1 MLGGV
6 LLTLVWTAHQGGTL
20 THGNGYLTE
29 YMPASLKRVLT
40 PGMLRAA
47 PASGSFYAEHID
59 PIFDANCVSCHG
71 ASKTEGGLRLDSYN
85 RLMRGGDDGSVI
97 LSGQPE
103 KSLLLA
109 RISLPAGDKH
119 RMPAEGRP
127 PLRPEEIAWIRAW
140 IAQGASPSAAT
151 LAGIS
156 LPGVSKEG
164 PLQPVGDYSALMP
177 EIRAMQKGQ
186 GAKLIPVSAN
196 PSDGLVLNTVD
207 AASSFGDAKLAQF
220 AKFAP
225 YVVEAE
231 LGRTAVTDASFD
243 TLSRFTH
250 LRALHLEGTAVT
262 GAGLAKLAPLSQ
274 LTYLNLSETRVT
286 APALASL
293 QSMRNLHHLYF
304 FDTPAQPAPTAEA
317 TPAPEKSAQ

>member
-1 MLGGV
+1 
-6 LLTLVWTAHQGGTL
+6 
-20 THGNGYLTE
+20 
-29 YMPASLKRVLT
+29 
-40 PGMLRAA
+40 
-47 PASGSFYAEHID
+47 
-59 PIFDANCVSCHG
+59 
-71 ASKTEGGLRLDSYN
+71 
-85 RLMRGGDDGSVI
+85 
-97 LSGQPE
+97 
-103 KSLLLA
+103 
-109 RISLPAGDKH
+109 
-119 RMPAEGRP
+119 
-127 PLRPEEIAWIRAW
+127 
-140 IAQGASPSAAT
+140 
-151 LAGIS
+151 
-156 LPGVSKEG
+156 
-164 PLQPVGDYSALMP
+164 
-177 EIRAMQKGQ
+177 
-186 GAKLIPVSAN
+186 
-196 PSDGLVLNTVD
+196 LVLNTVD